1 MRVGFDGV
9 ARAGIADL
17 DDGKETMA
25 LETRRNFLQS
35 AAALGLAAALPTVGQ
50 TAPLVIPG
58 KLRFGV
64 NYTPR
69 RKWWYCWEDWD
80 QQAVLD
86 DLEGI
91 AGLGMD
97 HIRAQ
102 CLWPIFEPGI
112 NAVNERAIEHL
123 HGLLEAADRC
133 GLDVEVTVLNGWMSG
148 LSFLPAW
155 TAPLARPERGNNWNL
170 FTSPEVLTAQKLLFG
185 RIAQSAGEHRRF
197 MGFDIGNELG
207 VLMTGANAV
216 SAPQADA
223 WAKAM
228 LATCSE
234 LAPKRFHVNGAD
246 HSHWF
251 ADFGFSRAALANT
264 GSATAIHSYI
274 YFDGVLDRFAYDS
287 PQARH
292 LAIYEVELATAY
304 QLDPARPVWVEEIGV
319 GDKEMP
325 VPAKPDF
332 MRHTVHNL
340 AEAGNLWGITWW
352 CSHDIDRGIHG
363 FNDYEYTLGL
373 LDLKNHPKPLG
384 TVFSELARELR
395 SSRVE
400 AETARTAL
408 VIPDAGLTARPWP
421 SDWRY
426 ASAWMRLMAQGRM
439 QGKRPA
445 IVLESRAGDAG
456 YLWGRGIAELI
467 PLSGA

>member
-1 MRVGFDGV
+1 MSLG
-9 ARAGIADL
+9 
-17 DDGKETMA
+17 
-25 LETRRNFLQS
+25 TRRDFLHG
-35 AAALGLAAALPTVGQ
+35 AAAAGLAGVGLAAALPTAGLAV
-50 TAPLVIPG
+50 PERR

-86 DLEGI
+86 DLEGV

-112 NAVNERAIEHL
+112 NVVSERAVENL

-155 TAPLARPERGNNWNL
+155 TAPLARHERSADWNI
-170 FTSPEVLTAQKLLFG
+170 FTSPGVLAAQKLLFE
-185 RIAQSAGEHRRF
+185 RIAGAIGGHRRF
-197 MGFDIGNELG
+197 LGFDIGNELG

-216 SAPQADA
+216 TPAQADV
-223 WAKAM
+223 WAKEM
-228 LATCSE
+228 LERCAE
-234 LAPKRFHVNGAD
+234 VAPGRFHINGAD

-251 ADFGFSRAALANT
+251 ADFGFSRAGLANS

-274 YFDGVLDRFAYDS
+274 YFDGVLERFAYDS
-287 PQARH
+287 REARH
-292 LAIYEVELATAY
+292 LALYEVELATAY
-304 QLDPARPVWVEEIGV
+304 QRDPTRPVWVEEIGV

-325 VPAKPDF
+325 AAAKPEF

-352 CSHDIDRGIHG
+352 CSHDIDRGIAG
-363 FNDYEYTLGL
+363 FSDYEYTLGL
-373 LDLKNHPKPLG
+373 LDGKNRPKPLG
-384 TVFSELARELR
+384 RVFAELARELR
-395 SSRVE
+395 ARD
-400 AETARTAL
+400 AEVMAGRTAL
-408 VIPDAGLTARPWP
+408 VIPDTGLTSKPWP
-421 SDWRY
+421 ADWRY
-426 ASAWMRLMAQGRM
+426 ASAWMRLMAA
-439 QGKRPA
+439 GKRPA
-445 IVLESRAGDAG
+445 VVVASRAGDAS
-456 YLWGRGIAELI
+456 YLRGRGITELV